1 MAAPSSHSPGDV
13 RLEIASERQQLAEA
27 VDSLRA
33 GLDLRGKLP
42 VLAAA
47 AAGAGFVLAG
57 GIGATMR
64 LLARPS
70 LRGHD
75 ASA

>member
-27 VDSLRA
+27 VDSMRA

-42 VLAAA
+42 VFAAA
-47 AAGAGFVLAG
+47 AAGAGFLFAG

-64 LLARPS
+64 LFARKSREP
-70 LRGHD
+70 
-75 ASA
+75 

>member
-1 MAAPSSHSPGDV
+1 MAVPSSRNPGDV

-47 AAGAGFVLAG
+47 AAGAGFLLAG

-64 LLARPS
+64 LLARRRREP
-70 LRGHD
+70 
-75 ASA
+75 

>member
-27 VDSLRA
+27 VDSMRA

-47 AAGAGFVLAG
+47 AAGAGFLLAG
-57 GIGATMR
+57 GIGATVR
-64 LLARPS
+64 LLARKSREP
-70 LRGHD
+70 
-75 ASA
+75 

>member
-1 MAAPSSHSPGDV
+1 MAAPSSRSPGDV

-47 AAGAGFVLAG
+47 ATGAGFLLAG

-64 LLARPS
+64 LLARKSREP
-70 LRGHD
+70 
-75 ASA
+75 